1 MFTGIVEAM
10 GEVVKVDSSGSVH
23 RLVIAAPV
31 LGDSVGIGDSVAVN
45 GVCLTAVQVD
55 GDRMTRRGRAGDASS
70 HEPGRP
76 GGRRGGERR
85 APRFP
90 PTAASAG
97 ISSRDTL
104 DATCTITMREPD
116 GGSEMVSFTLPPAH
130 AVQVVPKGFVALD
143 GVSLTVVDASAEE
156 FRVALIPHTR
166 AVVTLG
172 AAEVGYRANL
182 EVDVLAKYVE
192 RAMSVMPREAAL
204 SRAQLQASGLLDVE
218 TEE

>member
-1 MFTGIVEAM
+1 MFTGIVEAL
-10 GEVVKVDSSGSVH
+10 GEVVEVDSGGAVH
-23 RLVIAAPV
+23 RLMVAAAV
-31 LGDSVGIGDSVAVN
+31 LGDGVAIGDSVAIN

-55 GDRMTRRGRAGDASS
+55 DDRMTVEVVPETLRRTNLGSLEIGDVVNVERSLPADGRF
-70 HEPGRP
+70 
-76 GGRRGGERR
+76 GGHVVQGHVDG
-85 APRFP
+85 A
-90 PTAASAG
+90 
-97 ISSRDTL
+97 
-104 DATCTITMREPD
+104 CTIANREPD
-116 GGSEMVSFTLPPAH
+116 GAGEMVTFTLPPEH
-130 AVQVVPKGFVALD
+130 AAQVVAKGFVALD

-166 AVVTLG
+166 KLVTLG
-172 AAEVGYRANL
+172 TAEVGYRANL

>member
-55 GDRMTRRGRAGDASS
+55 GDRMTAEVVPETLRRTNLGDLAVGEAVNVERSLPADGRF
-70 HEPGRP
+70 
-76 GGRRGGERR
+76 GGHIVQGHV
-85 APRFP
+85 
-90 PTAASAG
+90 
-97 ISSRDTL
+97 